1 MAVAYRARY
10 DSLGMK
16 LLATILV
23 MGFLILLLRLEGIRT
38 KRLTMAATAR
48 LAKLPAN
55 AVKRT

>member
-1 MAVAYRARY
+1 MAVCYRARY

-23 MGFLILLLRLEGIRT
+23 MGFLILLLRLDGIRT